1 MGILESGKMIQ
12 RPAHN
17 EEDVSTLRRWRE
29 AITTQINRLI
39 FSAPVKLTIASGV
52 ITVTQA
58 SHTVETEGGG
68 ATDDLDTINGGA
80 DGKMLILRAF
90 DTTHTV
96 VVKNG
101 TGNIRCG
108 SDMSLDSREDTMT
121 LMYIGDLMVWV
132 EIARANNA

>member
-1 MGILESGKMIQ
+1 MSHLEDGKMIQ

-17 EEDVSTLRRWRE
+17 DSDVSTLRRWRE

-39 FSAPVKLTIASGV
+39 FSDPVKLTIASGV
-52 ITVTQA
+52 IKVTQA
-58 SHTVETEGGG
+58 SHTIETEGG
-68 ATDDLDTINGGA
+68 AISDNLDTINGGA
-80 DGKMLILRAF
+80 DGKILILRAF

-108 SDMSLDSREDTMT
+108 SDMSLDSKEDTHT
-121 LMYIGDLMVWV
+121 LMYIGDLGVWV